1 MSLLPRLGDILQL
14 AHFDH
19 ANLIGYQRAGL
30 RQTGRV
36 IQVRGLDHDKSAD
49 GFLGLYKRAVAVDI
63 ARTHV
68 LPFIVKGAGV
78 YEIPGLDHVFDP
90 LSDEPGIPDKVFMG
104 LAGPSRE
111 VLPDKEQKFLHTFS
125 FL

>member
-49 GFLGLYKRAVAVDI
+49 GFLGLYKRPVAVDI
-63 ARTHV
+63 ARANV

-78 YEIPGLDHVFDP
+78 NEIPGLHHVFDP
-90 LSDEPGIPDKVFMG
+90 LADKPGIPDEVFVV
-104 LAGPSRE
+104 LDGPNRQ
-111 VLPDKEQKFLHTFS
+111 VLPDKEQKFLHTVS